1 MPIPSEKQRIFSW
14 QVMLNFPKKFSG
26 LEAFLVW
33 KLLGFLETHA
43 KKLNQLV
50 ENTQKHLRRT
60 TFLSLMSVADTM
72 EALMRAECMTLYFPL
87 RRSDYAEFFCY
98 ISITHEFLESVL
110 TMIRKRHSIAFS
122 STVRTRMKQYDAE
135 FLEYF
140 EIRLGVRQPPKIQP
154 TIKEEVFFMSMRV
167 EFSPKPIHFERR
179 CPQELFHLE
188 LCVPCPPKPFYS
200 PKKPL
205 PPPKK
210 NPNKG
215 R

>member
-1 MPIPSEKQRIFSW
+1 MPIPSEEKRRFSW
-14 QVMLNFPKKFSG
+14 EVMLNFPTKISG

-33 KLLGFLETHA
+33 KLLGFLKTHA
-43 KKLNQLV
+43 RNLNLV
-50 ENTQKHLRRT
+50 EYTQNHIRRT

-72 EALMRAECMTLYFPL
+72 EALMCAECMLLYFPL

-122 STVRTRMKQYDAE
+122 STVRTRMNPYDAQ
-135 FLEYF
+135 FIEYF

-154 TIKEEVFFMSMRV
+154 TLIEELFYKSMRV
-167 EFSPKPIHFERR
+167 NFSPKPIHFERR